1 MVTPQRLEI
10 IRTQATEEISKM
22 YKERFHKQGQEVEEY
37 RMLCNQL
44 KHTLAFTQSEY
55 ETQKAEYQRIVEE
68 YKLSAEAE
76 VIWNYGS
83 TIIKHRH
90 AFQN

>member
-1 MVTPQRLEI
+1 M
-10 IRTQATEEISKM
+10 
-22 YKERFHKQGQEVEEY
+22 EEY
-37 RMLCNQL
+37 RTLCNQL

-76 VIWNYGS
+76 VNDVENNIDKYDPQIFMKLYCL
-83 TIIKHRH
+83 IIMKFISKLAREYKS
-90 AFQN
+90 